1 MDPGDGAAGGGW
13 RPGLEAPEGQAEVLR
28 KALHD
33 EGYADADLGD
43 GVAVLVPL
51 VGHTLTVPLPEGGA
65 LHSLDEG
72 ERLRVAASASAAAWK
87 G

>member
-1 MDPGDGAAGGGW
+1 SRFGNVLHEAMENVDFAAWGDWKPG
-13 RPGLEAPEGQAEVLR
+13 REAPEGQADVLR

-33 EGYADADLGD
+33 EGYADVDLDD

-65 LHSLDEG
+65 L
-72 ERLRVAASASAAAWK
+72 
-87 G
+87 